1 MTKVQLKKFRDM
13 LEARRPEIIKRA
25 GFYVLAG
32 ARMPAVLFET
42 SFISSPAGETRFN
55 TGDFRQ
61 KIADAIVNAIR
72 AYRDGL

>member
-1 MTKVQLKKFRDM
+1 
-13 LEARRPEIIKRA
+13 
-25 GFYVLAG
+25 VLAG

-42 SFISSPAGETRFN
+42 SFISNPVGETRFN